1 MMLVEEDEN
10 GETDDLFRVHH
21 IPNPDFQ
28 RLFQVLQLPVCVSS
42 SFFILSAQLQH
53 HLRLPFF
60 FFFNLL
66 HQCLHHRAVNP
77 SAPLPPIEPWLK
89 AALERPEVI
98 SERCRAPL
106 EQIKKNFPLT
116 EVEKKKPLKTSAQIY
131 GKE

>member
-1 MMLVEEDEN
+1 MEKQTTCL
-10 GETDDLFRVHH
+10 GSIIFPTLTSRGSSRYCSYLFVF
-21 IPNPDFQ
+21 PP
-28 RLFQVLQLPVCVSS
+28 PSS
-42 SFFILSAQLQH
+42 SF
-53 HLRLPFF
+53 LPNYSITYVFLFF